1 MKNNPPAAESVRG
14 GTGAIP
20 ASLRNVFIMA
30 ASVVV
35 MLALCLSTTGIM
47 MRHFSRTTP
56 MQPMRPLGI
65 VIAPDEKPLTRLPA
79 PSLEL
84 DDGHADYLA
93 LRQQQSEKL
102 NSYGWVDRS
111 NGIVRIPIDRA
122 MDLIASRGLP
132 AAPTNAPRANSVWRL
147 NPATKGSQP

>member
-1 MKNNPPAAESVRG
+1 
-14 GTGAIP
+14 
-20 ASLRNVFIMA
+20 
-30 ASVVV
+30 
-35 MLALCLSTTGIM
+35 
-47 MRHFSRTTP
+47 
-56 MQPMRPLGI
+56 MRPLGI

-132 AAPTNAPRANSVWRL
+132 AAPTNAPRPQEAWNLKSAMKV
-147 NPATKGSQP
+147 SQP

>member
-1 MKNNPPAAESVRG
+1 
-14 GTGAIP
+14 
-20 ASLRNVFIMA
+20 
-30 ASVVV
+30 
-35 MLALCLSTTGIM
+35 
-47 MRHFSRTTP
+47 
-56 MQPMRPLGI
+56 MQPMQRLGI
-65 VIAPDEKPLTRLPA
+65 INAPDEKPLTHLPA

-111 NGIVRIPIDRA
+111 NGIVRIPIDHA

-132 AAPTNAPRANSVWRL
+132 VAPTIAPRANSAWNL
-147 NPATKGSQP
+147 NSGVEVSLP